1 MTIRPVDG
9 QTSQKNGNKKM
20 SALLVLFLMAACVV
34 LFFSISGAAI
44 WWAGRLPVASEKAGL
59 AAQGQPKA

>member
-1 MTIRPVDG
+1 
-9 QTSQKNGNKKM
+9 M